1 MHRDDFAL
9 VTTSRHNERTTPS
22 GIARA
27 PTRRAQLQSATLHT
41 ALRNPCSPI
50 QGPLPCDYCCA
61 LPLARSMS
69 GAGASGAHKR
79 SRHERDGGDDAAAPD
94 AAGSAGAAP
103 NGDASALDAVMALLH
118 ADFQCAIC
126 QGLVVAPHILPCS
139 HRFCGAC
146 ILQWIE
152 RSDTCPT
159 CRADVQGA
167 PTLERGVVRR
177 RRLPATFRCP
187 NAFCSSRRTS

>member
-1 MHRDDFAL
+1 
-9 VTTSRHNERTTPS
+9 
-22 GIARA
+22 
-27 PTRRAQLQSATLHT
+27 
-41 ALRNPCSPI
+41 
-50 QGPLPCDYCCA
+50 
-61 LPLARSMS
+61 MS

-79 SRHERDGGDDAAAPD
+79 SRKERDSGNNAAAPD
-94 AAGSAGAAP
+94 AAAAAGAAP
-103 NGDASALDAVMALLH
+103 SGDAAALDAVMALLH

-146 ILQWIE
+146 ILQWTE

-159 CRADVQGA
+159 CRADVQGP

-177 RRLPATFRCP
+177 WLRSRLPATISP
-187 NAFCSSRRTS
+187 